1 MVAIQLCLPF
11 FLKAVDIS
19 IQFRYTWR
27 TRISSWLIL
36 SDTDTHEFTI
46 WYWWIWVSVKKL
58 FLYMIETLI
67 QVRQIGHRSVC
78 HSTRHC
84 VQLLQF
90 GQPSQAAGFRLR
102 NDYSSRWITNS
113 MNRSVRPVVACCCW
127 IISVFIATYQ
137 NISSSIFNC
146 LTKPNSHSMYY
157 TYKILWAS
165 NHNVDNPASEVVS
178 HQENTQLLLLL
189 WHVMTIYHYV

>member
-1 MVAIQLCLPF
+1 
-11 FLKAVDIS
+11 
-19 IQFRYTWR
+19 
-27 TRISSWLIL
+27 
-36 SDTDTHEFTI
+36 
-46 WYWWIWVSVKKL
+46 
-58 FLYMIETLI
+58 MIETLI

-84 VQLLQF
+84 VQLLQCRGNRHKQLGF
-90 GQPSQAAGFRLR
+90 GFAMT
-102 NDYSSRWITNS
+102 SRWITNS

-127 IISVFIATYQ
+127 IISVFIATYY

-165 NHNVDNPASEVVS
+165 NHNVDNPASEVVL

-189 WHVMTIYHYV
+189 WLFIIMCIYITYILCIIMYYYSYDDAEEEDDDDDRETTMIMMTIYDDDIRWPWWTW